1 MTRPK
6 WLGGGGE
13 MGAGNNKT
21 KQTKPDQSE
30 GTGAGNNKTLIC
42 GFDIKGRW
50 SQTGGAEVENTWRN
64 GVMGEFKE
72 DIRF

>member
-1 MTRPK
+1 M
-6 WLGGGGE
+6 
-13 MGAGNNKT
+13 
-21 KQTKPDQSE
+21 
-30 GTGAGNNKTLIC
+30 GAGNNKTLIC
-42 GFDIKGRW
+42 GFDIKGRR